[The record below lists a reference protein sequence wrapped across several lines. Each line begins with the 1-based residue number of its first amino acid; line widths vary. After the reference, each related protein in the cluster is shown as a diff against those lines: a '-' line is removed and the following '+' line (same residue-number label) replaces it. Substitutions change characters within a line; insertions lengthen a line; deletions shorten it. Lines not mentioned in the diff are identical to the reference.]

1 VDCTERAVSRWAEPG
16 AFHWVL
22 RNPRPFKSPIQMPGS
37 LGLWQPK
44 RP

>member
-1 VDCTERAVSRWAEPG
+1 
-16 AFHWVL
+16 VL